1 MDVKQFAQRVQA
13 IHWRLSELY
22 QDVDSSA
29 QTSPE
34 LLLPAAFK
42 ELATTSEEL
51 QVAVEE
57 LSRQNEELSEI
68 QAQLQAERQ
77 RYKELFEMVP
87 NAYWVTDT
95 KGKILEVNH
104 AMATLL
110 NIEQSFLRDKL
121 LINFIPLPERPAFR
135 LKLNQLYRQNGLKKW
150 TVRLQPRK
158 GESFEAKVSVEVAY
172 DEQGNPVYLRWLAGD
187 ILQSESTAKGQNLYN
202 PNLCQ
207 NRPLHSY
214 SKGEIIPLSPTN
226 IWLVT
231 RGLVKLTTMSETG
244 HEVLV
249 GLAGLS
255 IPFGASMT
263 SLPIYQATALSET
276 VELVCFSLSEI
287 SNSPQLI
294 QAISPQVNQRLRQTE
309 QLLAVSGKRQVK
321 DRLLH
326 LLRLLKQELGESV
339 PQGIRLSIRF
349 THQELADAC
358 CTTRVTVTRL
368 LGQLQKQKKIAFDS
382 NHHLILLGKEWI

>member
-1 MDVKQFAQRVQA
+1 MDVKQFAQRIQA
-13 IHWRLSELY
+13 IHGRLSELY

-29 QTSPE
+29 QTSSD

-57 LSRQNEELSEI
+57 LSRQNEELADI
-68 QAQLQAERQ
+68 QAQLEAERQ
-77 RYKELFEMVP
+77 RYKELFERVP

-95 KGKILEVNH
+95 TGKILEANR

-110 NIEQSFLRDKL
+110 NIEQPFLRDKL
-121 LINFIPLPERPAFR
+121 LINFIPLAERPAFR
-135 LKLNQLYRQNGLKKW
+135 LKLNQLQRHNGHKKW
-150 TVRLQPRK
+150 TIRLQPRN
-158 GESFEAKVSVEVAY
+158 GECFEATVSVELAY
-172 DEQGNPVYLRWLAGD
+172 DSQGNSIYLRWLASN
-187 ILQSESTAKGQNLYN
+187 ILQGQPTAQAQSVYN
-202 PNLCQ
+202 PNLYQ
-207 NRPLHSY
+207 NRPLHTY
-214 SKGEIIPLSPTN
+214 SKGEIIPLSSTN

-231 RGLVKLTTMSETG
+231 QGLVKLTTMSETG
-244 HEVLV
+244 NEVLI

-255 IPFGASMT
+255 MPFGVSMT
-263 SLPIYQATALSET
+263 SLPTYQATAFSET
-276 VELVCFSLSEI
+276 VELVSFSLSEI
-287 SNSPQLI
+287 NNSPQLI
-294 QAISPQVNQRLRQTE
+294 QAIFPQVNQRLRQTE

-326 LLRLLKQELGESV
+326 LLMLLKQELGEPI
-339 PQGIRLSIRF
+339 PQGIRLRVRF

-382 NHHLILLGKEWI
+382 NHHLILVGKEWM